1 MAKSKIDDA
10 HWPEDGRRRVV
21 IEGVAPEV
29 DAGAFPVKR
38 AVGERVIVEA
48 DAFTDGHDAVA
59 SVLRY
64 RHEPDGEWREVVMT
78 ALGNDRWQAAFVTA
92 ETGFYRYT
100 VSAWIDHFESWRR
113 DLRKRIEAG
122 QDEDL
127 HYRVGAGLL
136 AATAQRAAG
145 VDAGRLTAAAHDLE
159 SVGEPG
165 AKRARALDPQL
176 AQLMRRHD
184 ARAHAAH
191 YDREL
196 RVRVDRERAR
206 FGAWYEFFP
215 RSTGAGGRH
224 GSFADA
230 AARLDDI
237 AAMGFDV
244 VYLPPIHPIGR
255 EFRKGRNNALTAAAD
270 DVGSPWAI
278 GAREGGHKSVHPEL
292 GTLEDFRRFRR
303 RAEELGMEVALDI
316 AFQCAPDHPYV
327 AEHPEW
333 FRRRPDGS
341 IQYAENPPK
350 KYQDILPFD
359 FETEGWRELWAELI
373 DVVRFW
379 ASEGVRVFRVDNPHT
394 KPFALWQTL
403 IAAIQADHP
412 ETIFLAEAFTR
423 PKVMHRLAK
432 LGFSQSYTYFTWR
445 NSKQELTEYFIELAQ
460 SRAREYFRPNVWPN
474 TPDILHAYL
483 QYGGRPAFA
492 IRLTLA
498 ATLAAS
504 YGVYGPAFELL
515 EDRPREAG
523 SEAYRD
529 SEKYQLRDWDLT
541 RADSL
546 ADLMTRLN
554 RIRRENP
561 ALHGDWSLCFHRID
575 NEYLLCYSKRSPD
588 LSNIIVTVVNLDPHH
603 TQSGWVELPLADF
616 GLDDG
621 QPYQV
626 HDLLS
631 GGHYIWYGPHNFVEI
646 DPHSLP
652 GHVFRLR
659 RRLRSEHDFD
669 YYL

>member
-1 MAKSKIDDA
+1 
-10 HWPEDGRRRVV
+10 
-21 IEGVAPEV
+21 
-29 DAGAFPVKR
+29 
-38 AVGERVIVEA
+38 
-48 DAFTDGHDAVA
+48 
-59 SVLRY
+59 
-64 RHEPDGEWREVVMT
+64 
-78 ALGNDRWQAAFVTA
+78 
-92 ETGFYRYT
+92 
-100 VSAWIDHFESWRR
+100 
-113 DLRKRIEAG
+113 
-122 QDEDL
+122 
-127 HYRVGAGLL
+127 
-136 AATAQRAAG
+136 
-145 VDAGRLTAAAHDLE
+145 
-159 SVGEPG
+159 
-165 AKRARALDPQL
+165 
-176 AQLMRRHD
+176 
-184 ARAHAAH
+184 
-191 YDREL
+191 
-196 RVRVDRERAR
+196 
-206 FGAWYEFFP
+206 
-215 RSTGAGGRH
+215 
-224 GSFADA
+224 
-230 AARLDDI
+230 
-237 AAMGFDV
+237 
-244 VYLPPIHPIGR
+244 
-255 EFRKGRNNALTAAAD
+255 
-270 DVGSPWAI
+270 
-278 GAREGGHKSVHPEL
+278 
-292 GTLEDFRRFRR
+292 
-303 RAEELGMEVALDI
+303 
-316 AFQCAPDHPYV
+316 
-327 AEHPEW
+327 
-333 FRRRPDGS
+333 
-341 IQYAENPPK
+341 
-350 KYQDILPFD
+350 
-359 FETEGWRELWAELI
+359 
-373 DVVRFW
+373 
-379 ASEGVRVFRVDNPHT
+379 
-394 KPFALWQTL
+394 
-403 IAAIQADHP
+403 
-412 ETIFLAEAFTR
+412 
-423 PKVMHRLAK
+423 MHRLAK
-432 LGFSQSYTYFTWR
+432 LGFTQSYTYFTWR
-445 NSKQELTEYFIELAQ
+445 NSKPELTAYFTELAQ